1 MFNSWMFYIIFG
13 LSATV
18 GALGW
23 LSLSL
28 HDDKVIAVEALKEAK
43 ESIAGYQKALNLKY
57 LSCQIDDA
65 SVVEVEK
72 EKKQIDEV
80 ISPINSQ
87 LKDLATVKKPVTQV
101 VVKPTGLTP
110 KQNETIKDESN
121 FLPDDGLL
129 SPNVTRLLNDGWC
142 AVYPSTSQCIPTG
155 QLAGKSM

>member
-1 MFNSWMFYIIFG
+1 MFYLILG
-13 LSATV
+13 LFASTLS
-18 GALGW
+18 LGW

-28 HDDKVIAVEALKEAK
+28 HDDKVVAVEALKEAK
-43 ESIAGYQKALNLKY
+43 EAVAGYQKALNLKY

-65 SVVEVEK
+65 STVEVEK

-80 ISPINSQ
+80 ISPINTK
-87 LKDLATVKKPVTQV
+87 LKDLATVKKTIAPVAQSN
-101 VVKPTGLTP
+101 GLTP
-110 KQNETIKDESN
+110 KQNETTKDESN